1 MKEIDDIIAAQET
14 WKKTALTQLRAIIRH
29 AEPSLVEEIKWKT
42 RSRPAGLPVW
52 SYNGIVCM
60 AEIWKDNIKL
70 IFPKGVHLS
79 DPKSL
84 FNSRLQSQTDRALEL
99 REGDSINEA
108 ALAALVREATNFNAS
123 KA

>member
-14 WKKTALTQLRAIIRH
+14 WKKTALTQLRAIIRQ

-52 SYNGIVCM
+52 SHSGIVCM

-79 DPKSL
+79 DPKKL

-108 ALAALVREATNFNAS
+108 ALTALVREATNFNAS

>member
-14 WKKTALTQLRAIIRH
+14 WKKTALTQLRAIIRQ

-52 SYNGIVCM
+52 SHNGIVCM

-79 DPKSL
+79 DPKKL

-108 ALAALVREATNFNAS
+108 ALTALVREATNFNAS